1 MGGHWN
7 MGDNPLGLELTEAAE
22 GGVALPNCRGRYPGG
37 REARRALMAGAHGGC
52 GATRQSCPVALLKR
66 VVGRGLRRSEDHGV
80 RGKTTLVRLAE
91 PRWCAPCV
99 EKVKG

>member
-1 MGGHWN
+1 MRGHWN
-7 MGDNPLGLELTEAAE
+7 IGDNPLGLELAEAAE
-22 GGVALPNCRGRYPGG
+22 GDRAALLQRSIPGWAG
-37 REARRALMAGAHGGC
+37 ARRALMAGAHGGC

-66 VVGRGLRRSEDHGV
+66 VVGRGLRRSWRE
-80 RGKTTLVRLAE
+80 GKTTLVRLAE